1 MISIVNR
8 LLIDTKKYLTL
19 SSSLLLATLFITIFI
34 IPLSP
39 VSFHRILF
47 SICYTII
54 FILSAFSVQYIQKR
68 ILSFALLVIIIE
80 WISIILNMK
89 ILFNISLPINFMF
102 FLLMVGVLIVQI
114 AKAKDVSMLVLME
127 SISVYF
133 LLGICFS
140 IMVALLEAISPNSF
154 NFNQLNDSFNSKILY
169 NSEFMYFTFVS
180 FTSTGY
186 GDYLPLTPAA
196 KSLSIFISITG
207 QLYIA
212 IIIAMIVGKYLSK
225 SSNNN

>member
-1 MISIVNR
+1 M
-8 LLIDTKKYLTL
+8 
-19 SSSLLLATLFITIFI
+19 
-34 IPLSP
+34 
-39 VSFHRILF
+39 
-47 SICYTII
+47 
-54 FILSAFSVQYIQKR
+54 
-68 ILSFALLVIIIE
+68 SFALLVIAIE

-89 ILFNISLPINFMF
+89 ILFKISLPINFLF
-102 FLLMVGVLIVQI
+102 FLLMVGILILQI
-114 AKAKDVSMLVLME
+114 AKAKNVSMLVLME
-127 SISVYF
+127 SISVYL

-140 IMVALLEAISPNSF
+140 IMVALLESISPNSF
-154 NFNQLNDSFNSKILY
+154 NFNKLNDSFNSNILY
-169 NSEFMYFTFVS
+169 NIEFMYFTFVS

-196 KSLSIFISITG
+196 KSLSILISITG